1 MAFRLCEAKPTE
13 AACGASFQRP
23 LEGATVS
30 IDHRNRQHLAAQCC
44 TERAL
49 LSNHFFFVSCLPA
62 GVFSLRCLLFVSS
75 RCHGRNVG
83 RIMTK
88 KGSCQPLFERTWGL
102 SFFFAPF
109 CHAQPSPAPS
119 RLVFSSTN
127 LEDAIQLAMVR
138 AAMCVRD
145 AGASSAICVA
155 CALMGSGQP
164 HTALNME
171 GERC

>member
-1 MAFRLCEAKPTE
+1 MSGVSVMRNQPRRHAGRRFRGRLRVPQYPFNTE
-13 AACGASFQRP
+13 TANIWRRSVVPSARS
-23 LEGATVS
+23 
-30 IDHRNRQHLAAQCC
+30 
-44 TERAL
+44 
-49 LSNHFFFVSCLPA
+49 SNHFFFVSCLPA
-62 GVFSLRCLLFVSS
+62 GVFPLRCLLFVSS

-119 RLVFSSTN
+119 RLVFLSTN
-127 LEDAIQLAMVR
+127 LEDAIQLAMVH

-155 CALMGSGQP
+155 CALMASGQP

-171 GERC
+171 GGRC